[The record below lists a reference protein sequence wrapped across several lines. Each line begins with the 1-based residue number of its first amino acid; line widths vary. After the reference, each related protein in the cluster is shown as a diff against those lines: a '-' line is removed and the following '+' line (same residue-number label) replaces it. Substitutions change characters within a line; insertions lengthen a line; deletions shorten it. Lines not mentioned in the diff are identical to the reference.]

1 MATRPQRGYGMRV
14 GTVGDGRTEPGFG
27 GGESDLQ
34 QIESQFRVL
43 DFDRLGID
51 QTSFAWQNLMGQSAI
66 DTWTPVSSAETN
78 CSTTMSEAMYIDFG
92 PGVLCF
98 GRMSIDAVLTATATS
113 FEMSL
118 PVDTEFANVGQLS
131 GIAVNGNVASLTARI
146 LGNTAN
152 DTAEVNFVSSDIN
165 DRVFSFFFAYMK
177 NKG

>member
-14 GTVGDGRTEPGFG
+14 GVVGDGRMEPGFDQPAAQDAMPG
-27 GGESDLQ
+27 
-34 QIESQFRVL
+34 
-43 DFDRLGID
+43 FDPFAWGVD
-51 QTSFAWQNLMGQSAI
+51 MTSFAWQNLMGQSAI
-66 DTWTPVSSAETN
+66 DTWTPVSSAEVN

-98 GRMSIDAVLTATATS
+98 GRVSIDAVLTATATS

-152 DTAEVNFVSSDIN
+152 ATAEVNFVSSDIN

-177 NKG
+177 NTG

>member
-1 MATRPQRGYGMRV
+1 MATRRDNGIGVPNQAAM
-14 GTVGDGRTEPGFG
+14 DGFQPRSEPFFG
-27 GGESDLQ
+27 GP
-34 QIESQFRVL
+34 SQEGNPL
-43 DFDRLGID
+43 AGMDM
-51 QTSFAWQNLMGQSAI
+51 TSFAWKSLFGQPEI
-66 DTWTPVSSAETN
+66 DTWTPVSSAEVN
-78 CSTTMSEAMYIDFG
+78 CATTMNESMYIDFG

-98 GRMSIDAVLTATATS
+98 GRVSIDAVLTATATS

-152 DTAEVNFVSSDIN
+152 ATAEVNFVSSDIN